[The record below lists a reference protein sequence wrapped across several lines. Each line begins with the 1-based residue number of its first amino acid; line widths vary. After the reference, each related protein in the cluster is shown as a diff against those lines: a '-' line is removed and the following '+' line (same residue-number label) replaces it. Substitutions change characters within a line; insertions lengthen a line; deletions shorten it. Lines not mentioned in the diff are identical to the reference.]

1 MSADQTVKHTAFED
15 VQALV
20 TATALVSMGVFL
32 LNYAGLL
39 AGGTTGLALLLTQLT
54 GYSFGVL
61 FVGLNLPFFYLA
73 LKQMGWRFTL
83 KTFTSIIMVA
93 LATEFLDRVISIDS
107 ANELFCGVMGG
118 LMIGC
123 GLLILF
129 RHKASL
135 GGFNILSLY
144 VQKRYGI
151 SAGKF
156 QMGLDCGIVIASFF
170 VVTPWILLV
179 SVIGAVA
186 VNLAIAVNHKPGRY
200 MNT

>member
-1 MSADQTVKHTAFED
+1 MSNKHTTFED
-15 VQALV
+15 VQAMV
-20 TATALVSMGVFL
+20 TATALISLGVFL

-39 AGGTTGLALLLTQLT
+39 AGGTTGLALLLQKLT
-54 GYSFGVL
+54 GVTFGVL
-61 FVGLNLPFFYLA
+61 FVALNLPFFYLA
-73 LKQMGWRFTL
+73 LKQMGPRFTL
-83 KTFTSIIMVA
+83 KTFASIIMVA
-93 LATEFLDRVISIDS
+93 LATEFLDRAITLES
-107 ANELFCGVMGG
+107 ANEVYCGAMGG

-135 GGFNILSLY
+135 GGFNILALY

-156 QMGLDCGIVIASFF
+156 QMGLDCGIVFASFF
-170 VVTPWILLV
+170 VVTPWILFV

-200 MNT
+200 VTS